1 MTGSYPEDIGRDV
14 IRGYVQFPN
23 IENMLIKPK
32 NKPEIS
38 TTPRRGGYGTL
49 RGNHNNRGQPQNRLT
64 SRRSH
69 VVGRNDLQGGGRDL
83 TETPRPVRQGPRR
96 LAHSAS
102 ASIVSTVRQ
111 PGQQRLLHSAT
122 ATNFT
127 PTALRHAGRSAE
139 KQKEQLHLREGGSGA
154 PLMPMSAPLSGFKDI
169 QGDSM
174 KTVPLPSPSGSDP
187 FIDNP
192 HKHRSPG
199 AFSKFG
205 SVAKKP
211 SFASQS
217 SLSYTSSAT
226 KHETPNSIVRMGAS
240 KSSPRFCRQ
249 PESDVWEGGVQLE
262 TPLQHYTLSKES
274 GSGQQYG
281 SPLFAPLD
289 RSAGTGHHAAP
300 MQHVPQLQ
308 IPSRSP
314 SEISSQ
320 LQESLQAL
328 QFTQSFPLT
337 HHTPPS
343 PFDMLPL
350 GCSFPPDGAS
360 ASIWRDQ
367 PTTPSLDR
375 GHFPGHGLR
384 GSKTKTSTDMR
395 MNSWVD
401 NLVGSP
407 GRKSDNSHTT
417 SFDCLDNDNSHTTTS
432 FDSLDNDMSD
442 T

>member
-1 MTGSYPEDIGRDV
+1 M
-14 IRGYVQFPN
+14 
-23 IENMLIKPK
+23 
-32 NKPEIS
+32 
-38 TTPRRGGYGTL
+38 
-49 RGNHNNRGQPQNRLT
+49 
-64 SRRSH
+64 
-69 VVGRNDLQGGGRDL
+69 GRNDLEGGGRDL

-127 PTALRHAGRSAE
+127 PTAPRHAGRSAE
-139 KQKEQLHLREGGSGA
+139 KQKEQLYLHEGGSDA
-154 PLMPMSAPLSGFKDI
+154 PLMPMSAPLSGFEEI

-174 KTVPLPSPSGSDP
+174 KTAPLPSPSGSDP
-187 FIDNP
+187 FMDDPN
-192 HKHRSPG
+192 KHFSPG
-199 AFSKFG
+199 AFPRFG

-211 SFASQS
+211 SLVLQS
-217 SLSYTSSAT
+217 HLSHTSSAT
-226 KHETPNSIVRMGAS
+226 KQEAPNSIARMGAS

-249 PESDVWEGGVQLE
+249 PESDVWKGGVQLG

-274 GSGQQYG
+274 GSGQQHA
-281 SPLFAPLD
+281 SPLFAPFN
-289 RSAGTGHHAAP
+289 RSAGTGNHAAP
-300 MQHVPQLQ
+300 TQHVPQLQ
-308 IPSRSP
+308 MPSRSP
-314 SEISSQ
+314 SEVSSQ

-337 HHTPPS
+337 HQSLPS
-343 PFDMLPL
+343 PLDMLPL
-350 GCSFPPDGAS
+350 GRSFPSGGAS

-375 GHFPGHGLR
+375 GHFPGHGMR

-407 GRKSDNSHTT
+407 GRKSDSSHTT

-432 FDSLDNDMSD
+432 FDSLDNNMSD